1 MGGGATGVAS
11 SGWSD
16 GIPLERKTKAKYK
29 RKHGSI
35 PCHLITIYGRSKG
48 QNVDKLEDVVQCWRI
63 RKNVHG
69 VIVAIPHT
77 PSMPAKYLYPM
88 LGVKRAA
95 VQAERKQDE

>member
-35 PCHLITIYGRSKG
+35 PCHLITIYGRLVWPPPIFSYQGLLNNPGGIMESVTIEIRSAEGGDDSK
-48 QNVDKLEDVVQCWRI
+48 LLI
-63 RKNVHG
+63 RDMAG
-69 VIVAIPHT
+69 IY
-77 PSMPAKYLYPM
+77 AKAC
-88 LGVKRAA
+88 KR
-95 VQAERKQDE
+95 RGL